1 MPLQSGTRLGP
12 YEIVGPLGAGGM
24 GEVYRARDTRLDR
37 TVAIKVLPAHVATDA
52 ERGSRFEREARAVAR
67 LNHPNIL
74 ALHDVGDADGVRFIV
89 TELVDGEPVKGPLPV
104 KKLLDVAT
112 QIAAGLAA
120 AHDAGIVHRDLKPDN
135 ILVTRDGRPKILDFG
150 LARDTALTGD
160 GVGAT
165 ALATSAG
172 TVLGTV
178 AYMSPEQA
186 RGALADSKSDQF
198 SFGLVLYELASGQQ
212 AFSRASAAQTLA
224 AIIEADPDLTPL
236 ALLPPPLRWVI
247 ERCLAKDPS
256 ERYDSTAD
264 LFRDLRHLRDRQSEV
279 MQSGTLGIV
288 APQAKRRWH
297 RAVVAGLALA
307 LAGAAVAWIWTRG
320 NGASPIDAY
329 RFVPFAVDAG
339 VQAMPAWSADGQS
352 LAFSGEVDGYYQIFI
367 RRLDQSTPF
376 QITSLA
382 GDCLSAVW
390 HPDGTKVY
398 FQLAQTRGG
407 FYDAHAT
414 EVWVVSAAG
423 GAPERLLEGV
433 PAYALAPDGKS
444 MLLASQLP
452 DGTGR
457 TYMLKAYD
465 LGTRSTRELT
475 SLPGTWNSGYFPT
488 TRGMKFAP
496 DGSALAVIHAGTSEM
511 SVLPNPLTTGGGA
524 PRTVRFALPRGGF
537 ASLYE
542 FDWMPDSRHVVMAL
556 RDASGGDQSLW
567 MGDIDRGT
575 VTRVTASAQWESTPA
590 VSPDGARIAFSSTPL
605 DWDITEI
612 EIKTGASR
620 PLVASA
626 RYDGWGDWLPDG
638 SGLVF
643 STQRTGR
650 FEIWIQAFRDGV
662 ARAVVTP
669 DAFPDDASLFLVQG
683 AVSPDGRSLAY
694 VRYSQGATRI
704 YVTALTGSK
713 PVQLTTA
720 TSDSDRE
727 DGPRWSP
734 DGRWI
739 LFRRGSRLM
748 KTLASGGAEP
758 IVIADNIP
766 DTALQSEGTG
776 RWLPS
781 GDAVIYRDAD
791 GLRARRENDGSA
803 RLVSGERPI
812 LWNLSRDG
820 RTIYAI
826 LKRAR
831 QSMDLVTIDVA
842 TGAVTTLRSLGR
854 KPLTPDYAGYW
865 NTVRA
870 LRLSPDGTRLMY
882 AHLNPTS
889 DIWILDRFGSR
900 IP

>member
-1 MPLQSGTRLGP
+1 MPLHSGTRLGP

-67 LNHPNIL
+67 LSHPNIL

-150 LARDTALTGD
+150 LARDTALPGD
-160 GVGAT
+160 GAAT
-165 ALATSAG
+165 GFATSAG
-172 TVLGTV
+172 MVLGTV

-186 RGALADSKSDQF
+186 RGAPADSKSDQF
-198 SFGLVLYELASGQQ
+198 SFGLVLYELASGRQ
-212 AFSRASAAQTLA
+212 AFVRASAAQTLA
-224 AIIEADPDLTPL
+224 AIIEADPDLTLL
-236 ALLPPPLRWVI
+236 AWLPPPLKWII

-279 MQSGTLGIV
+279 VQSGTHGIV
-288 APQAKRRWH
+288 APQARRRW
-297 RAVVAGLALA
+297 RWAAAAVFALA
-307 LAGAAVAWIWTRG
+307 LAGAAIAWAWTRQ

-376 QITSLA
+376 RVTSLA
-382 GDCLSAVW
+382 GDCLNAVW
-390 HPDGTKVY
+390 HPDGTKLY
-398 FQLAQTRGG
+398 FQLAQTQGG
-407 FYDAHAT
+407 SYNANAT

-444 MLLASQLP
+444 MVLLARQR

-475 SLPGTWNSGYFPT
+475 SLPATWNSSDLPT
-488 TRGMKFAP
+488 TRAMRFAP
-496 DGSALAVIHAGTSEM
+496 DGSALAVIHPGTAEM
-511 SVLPNPLTTGGGA
+511 SVLSNPLSTGRA
-524 PRTVRFALPRGGF
+524 ALRTVRFALPRGGF
-537 ASLYE
+537 ATLYD

-556 RDASGGDQSLW
+556 RDASGSDQSVW

-612 EIKTGASR
+612 DVKTGASR

-643 STQRTGR
+643 STLRTGR

-694 VRYSQGATRI
+694 VRYSPAATRI
-704 YVTALTGSK
+704 YVTAMTGSK
-713 PVQLTTA
+713 PVQLTNA
-720 TSDSDRE
+720 TSGSDGE

-739 LFRRGSRLM
+739 LFRHGSRLM
-748 KTLASGGAEP
+748 KALASGGAEP
-758 IVIADNIP
+758 IVVADNIP
-766 DTALQSEGTG
+766 DTGTG
-776 RWLPS
+776 RWLPT
-781 GDAVIYRDAD
+781 GDAVIYHDAD
-791 GLRARRENDGSA
+791 GLRARREDEGSA
-803 RLVSGERPI
+803 RLVSRERPI
-812 LWNLSRDG
+812 LWDLSRDG

-826 LKRAR
+826 LERAR
-831 QSMDLVTIDVA
+831 RSMDLVTIDVA

-854 KPLTPDYAGYW
+854 KPLTPDYVRYW
-865 NTVRA
+865 DTVRA

-900 IP
+900 VP